1 MLKAMTNIHITRGHD
16 INIAGKPAKRIT
28 TLPCPKS
35 IKITP
40 DNFKGIK
47 PKLLV
52 KEGEN
57 VKVGTKLFYDKVNP
71 EVFFCSTVAGQV
83 KTIKLGDRRKI
94 EEIEITCE
102 SNTSDFSFSKTKDV
116 GEYSREEIKD
126 ILLNLGLWPSIRQR
140 PFSKIANSKDT
151 PKSIFVS
158 AMPTAPFSM
167 DLNYVLND
175 AGLFLK
181 EGFKVLSKLTDG
193 SVNLVVNTNKEYDI
207 FDDLEDIAVHGFSGP
222 HPAGNVGIHIHHIDP
237 IADKDDIVWYISLQD
252 VNDFGRFF
260 KEGVY
265 PTEKYISVGG
275 ASLSDPSYYKIK
287 KGAVV
292 SDIVEEQSLDEN
304 HILISGD
311 VLSGQEISSDSS
323 MNYYSD
329 ILSVIPYTKKRDFL
343 GWILPGLKKYSLSRT
358 FLSSLFDKQETS
370 FDTRINGSRRAIIP
384 FGRWEKMLPMDIIPD
399 FLVKSILAGD
409 IEDMEKYGIYECDH
423 EDFALCAYACQSKI
437 EVSKIVKEGL
447 ELMEK
452 EG

>member
-1 MLKAMTNIHITRGHD
+1 MINTHITKGHD
-16 INIAGKPAKRIT
+16 INIAGKPTKKIV

-35 IKITP
+35 VKITP
-40 DNFKGIK
+40 ENFKGIK

-52 KEGEN
+52 KEGDS
-57 VKVGTKLFYDKVNP
+57 VKIGSKLFYDKINP
-71 EVFFCSTVAGQV
+71 EIFFCSVVAGEV
-83 KTIKLGDRRKI
+83 KNIKLGERRKI
-94 EEIEITCE
+94 EEIEISCDGDA
-102 SNTSDFSFSKTKDV
+102 SDFSSPSIKSID
-116 GEYSREEIKD
+116 EYSRDEIKGV
-126 ILLNLGLWPSIRQR
+126 LLNSGLWPNIRQR
-140 PFSKIANSKDT
+140 PFSKIASSKDT

-158 AMPTAPFSM
+158 GMPTAPFSM
-167 DLNYVLND
+167 DLNYILND

-181 EGFKVLSKLTDG
+181 QGFKVLSKLTDG
-193 SVNLVVNTNKEYDI
+193 AINLVVDTNKEYDI
-207 FDDLEDIAVHGFSGP
+207 FSDLEDITIHGFSGP
-222 HPAGNVGIHIHHIDP
+222 HPSGNVGIHIHHIDP

-260 KEGVY
+260 EDGAY
-265 PTEKYISVGG
+265 PTEKYISVAG
-275 ASLSDPSYYKIK
+275 ACLSDPSYYKIK
-287 KGAVV
+287 KGTIV
-292 SDIVEEQSLDEN
+292 SDITKSQSLDN
-304 HILISGD
+304 DHILISGD
-311 VLSGQEISSDSS
+311 VLSGEKVSADSS

-329 ILSVIPYTKKRDFL
+329 ILSVISHTKRRDFL

-358 FLSSLFDKQETS
+358 FLSSLFDKEETS

-399 FLVKSILAGD
+399 FLVKSILARD

-437 EVSKIVKEGL
+437 EVSQIIKEGL